1 MPKDFTGV
9 RPLGVVTRHAA
20 DWFSDQLYTCAWL
33 EEDPIVG
40 SGEMFIAFG
49 MLNNDNQG
57 RVLRIYGGTAFAE
70 GGGGMGIYFV
80 HGTIGN
86 QVAQAKSIRPDFDV
100 PLVTM
105 WSEHQ
110 QVALGALSPFN
121 FGDPYGIMAAPGFDS
136 GTETSPFP
144 MFIVPV
150 GWSIVAS
157 MFQSS
162 QVGGMHWWFQ
172 MTPQ

>member
-1 MPKDFTGV
+1 MADPTGAK
-9 RPLGVVTRHAA
+9 PLGVVTRHPA
-20 DWFSDQLYTCAWL
+20 DWFSDEFYTGAWL
-33 EEDPIVG
+33 EEDAIVG
-40 SGEMFIAFG
+40 PGEMFIAIG
-49 MLNNDNQG
+49 MFNGDSNG

-80 HGTIGN
+80 HGTIGS
-86 QVAQAKSIRPDFDV
+86 QVANAKSVRPDRPTPSV
-100 PLVTM
+100 SM

-110 QVALGALSPFN
+110 QVALGGLSPFN
-121 FGDPYGIMAAPGFDS
+121 FGDPFGIMAAPGFDS
-136 GTETSPFP
+136 GTVVSQFP

-172 MTPQ
+172 LANL